1 MLRLLVIFLFLA
13 VNFCCTEGYWDRT
26 CERNTMYLSCNHGV
40 IDVRSAWYGRD
51 RSGVCSERGS
61 TENTNCYTG
70 ATSYVS
76 GECDGRSYCSLYVS
90 NSAFGDPCVGTVK
103 YLTVSYRCKTGG
115 RQRLKRICER
125 NWGDIRCYGSDRI
138 DVLSAFY
145 GRKTGGHVCSGS
157 VYTTSCETSAYSY
170 VYRNCDGD
178 QSCSLHAHNH
188 HFGDPCQGTYKYLE
202 VRYRCK

>member
-1 MLRLLVIFLFLA
+1 
-13 VNFCCTEGYWDRT
+13 
-26 CERNTMYLSCNHGV
+26 MYLSCNHGV

-103 YLTVSYRCKTGG
+103 YLTVGSKFEEQLKVYDLQGG
-115 RQRLKRICER
+115 TLQPKFA
-125 NWGDIRCYGSDRI
+125 S
-138 DVLSAFY
+138 
-145 GRKTGGHVCSGS
+145 
-157 VYTTSCETSAYSY
+157 
-170 VYRNCDGD
+170 
-178 QSCSLHAHNH
+178 
-188 HFGDPCQGTYKYLE
+188 
-202 VRYRCK
+202 